1 MKAFLKK
8 KASYFLYLRCMND
21 QQRLDAK
28 QSIEESIQSTQ
39 KDIASLKEL
48 TRPISPENAIGRVSR
63 MDAINNKSVNE
74 AALRSA
80 ISKLALLASALNRV
94 DNDDFGLC
102 IRCKNPIPIQR
113 ILILPQS
120 NRCVHCA
127 SR

>member
-1 MKAFLKK
+1 
-8 KASYFLYLRCMND
+8 MNE
-21 QQRLDAK
+21 QQRLKAK

-39 KDIASLKEL
+39 KDIANLKEL

-74 AALRSA
+74 AALRTA
-80 ISKLALLASALNRV
+80 ISKLALLTSALNRV

-120 NRCVHCA
+120 NKCVHCA

>member
-1 MKAFLKK
+1 
-8 KASYFLYLRCMND
+8 MNE
-21 QQRLDAK
+21 QQRLEAK
-28 QSIEESIQSTQ
+28 QSIEESIRSTQ
-39 KDIASLKEL
+39 KDIVSLKEL

-80 ISKLALLASALNRV
+80 ISKLALLTSALNRV
-94 DNDDFGLC
+94 HNDDFGLC
-102 IRCKNPIPIQR
+102 IRCKTPIPIQR